1 MDMRIQKLLY
11 SIGLTA
17 NYAGYRQ
24 IMIAL
29 EIASQKPES
38 LCQVTKWLYPETARR
53 CGTNWK
59 AVERNI
65 RTALHCTWKISQH
78 TLEQITGHSF
88 DAAPKPAE
96 FLAILTQ
103 ELSDWSESSSI
114 CDSDCA

>member
-17 NYAGYRQ
+17 NYVGYRQ
-24 IMIAL
+24 MTIAL
-29 EIASQKPES
+29 EIASQEPES

-65 RTALHCTWKISQH
+65 RRALHCTWKTSRH
-78 TLEQITGHSF
+78 TLEQMAGHSF
-88 DAAPKPAE
+88 DSVPKPAQ

-103 ELSDWSESSSI
+103 ELSDWH
-114 CDSDCA
+114 